1 MANEYFKSEQSNANQ
16 VSSPPPQPQSNKK
29 RKGLIFLAAIIVFVG
44 LCLGLYF
51 GTKLDIFLIIMII
64 VLFLL
69 FPALIIYLCSKIK
82 FLNKLGVVLLC
93 YLCGIIVGNI
103 GILPEAFTGSVQST
117 MQDISVC
124 IALPLLLFSLN
135 VKKWVKMA
143 KSGLLCML
151 MAILSIVI
159 VTFVLFLIFGMSD
172 KAAQLSGLAT
182 GVYTGGT
189 PNIAAIYKGI
199 GVSTNDYILFNTYD
213 TVLSILYI
221 IFLTSIARTILLKV
235 FRMRPYKSPENKTTN
250 SLDESA
256 FDESINAYSG
266 IFKKDV
272 LPQLIGCFVLAAAIL
287 GVAYVVG
294 DFFGSYATAVTILLI
309 TTGGIAFSFIKK
321 IRETKKTFQLG
332 MYIIY
337 VFCFTVASMADVSA
351 LINIDWII
359 FAYVA
364 IAIFGSLTLHAIL
377 CKLIKI
383 DTDTMIIVSTSAI
396 CSPPFVPVVANGLKN
411 RDVLITGLITGIIGY
426 AIGNYIGIGIY
437 YLYTLFI

>member
-44 LCLGLYF
+44 VCLGLYF

-82 FLNKLGVVLLC
+82 FLNKLGVVVLC

-159 VTFVLFLIFGMSD
+159 LPLCTFLIFGMSD
-172 KAAQLSGLAT
+172 KPPNFFRTLLQ
-182 GVYTGGT
+182 VFIRGT
-189 PNIAAIYKGI
+189 PNIAI
-199 GVSTNDYILFNTYD
+199 STRVLAFLQMTTYFLIHTILFFPFC
-213 TVLSILYI
+213 IL
-221 IFLTSIARTILLKV
+221 
-235 FRMRPYKSPENKTTN
+235 
-250 SLDESA
+250 
-256 FDESINAYSG
+256 
-266 IFKKDV
+266 
-272 LPQLIGCFVLAAAIL
+272 
-287 GVAYVVG
+287 
-294 DFFGSYATAVTILLI
+294 
-309 TTGGIAFSFIKK
+309 FS
-321 IRETKKTFQLG
+321 
-332 MYIIY
+332 
-337 VFCFTVASMADVSA
+337 
-351 LINIDWII
+351 
-359 FAYVA
+359 
-364 IAIFGSLTLHAIL
+364 
-377 CKLIKI
+377 
-383 DTDTMIIVSTSAI
+383 
-396 CSPPFVPVVANGLKN
+396 
-411 RDVLITGLITGIIGY
+411 
-426 AIGNYIGIGIY
+426 
-437 YLYTLFI
+437 